1 MRESKTQPLQTSYFM
16 HGFEQLH
23 KRSLVVDLRKFV
35 TAIKIHDLP
44 EQGDLLDSLCD
55 ERAHFAHNLG
65 NRAAAFRSACL
76 RHNAKSTMH
85 VAALHDG
92 NEGRRLLWSERL
104 FANRFLRPNF
114 FCDIDNRKSRI
125 VHATIAFSFQRMLHI
140 LRATTKFLRAHDKLD
155 M

>member
-1 MRESKTQPLQTSYFM
+1 MRRSKKQPLQTIYFM

-23 KRSLVVDLRKFV
+23 KRSLVVDLRKFA

-65 NRAAAFRSACL
+65 NGAAALRSSRL
-76 RHNAKSTMH
+76 RDDAKSAMH

-92 NEGRRLLWSERL
+92 NEGRRLFGPESL
-104 FANRFLRPNF
+104 FANRFLRP
-114 FCDIDNRKSRI
+114 
-125 VHATIAFSFQRMLHI
+125 
-140 LRATTKFLRAHDKLD
+140 
-155 M
+155 